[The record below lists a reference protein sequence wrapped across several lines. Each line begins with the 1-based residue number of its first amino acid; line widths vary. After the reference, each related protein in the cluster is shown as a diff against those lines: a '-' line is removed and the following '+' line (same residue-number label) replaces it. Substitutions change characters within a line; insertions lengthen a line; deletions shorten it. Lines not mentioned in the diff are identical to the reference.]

1 MVTVPE
7 WLLVTVQWVHHLGAV
22 SWVGGSIFY
31 RFVLQPA
38 FRKADTE
45 PTSVRAIGHEF
56 GRIVR
61 VAIVILVV
69 TGAFLAV
76 VHLSAGGNSSAYI
89 GILALKIAL
98 AFYMFLVV
106 WLRRRSATAAS
117 GDGPVRL
124 LPRLRSAL
132 TSTTALLIIGIAVI
146 GLADVLGSLH
156 GHAHGA
162 TADASADHHAGDEAH
177 AGEDAHADD
186 DHHAADDAHAGEDA
200 ALEAPP
206 EAPDV
211 PDASDAATDDSGGH
225 DSDGHD
231 HSH

>member
-1 MVTVPE
+1 MVTVPD

-22 SWVGGSIFY
+22 TWVGGSIFY

-56 GRIVR
+56 GSIVR

-76 VHLSAGGNSSAYI
+76 VHLSAGGNSATYV

-106 WLRRRSATAAS
+106 LLRRRRAAAES
-117 GDGPVRL
+117 GDGPPRL
-124 LPRLRSAL
+124 LPRVRSAL

-162 TADASADHHAGDEAH
+162 AADASADHHAAEEQADA
-177 AGEDAHADD
+177 EDAHADD
-186 DHHAADDAHAGEDA
+186 DE
-200 ALEAPP
+200 PP
-206 EAPDV
+206 EDPPDA

-225 DSDGHD
+225 GSDGHGHD
-231 HSH
+231 H

>member
-1 MVTVPE
+1 MVTVPD

-45 PTSVRAIGHEF
+45 PTSVRAVGHEF

-76 VHLSAGGNSSAYI
+76 VHLSAGGNSATYV

-106 WLRRRSATAAS
+106 WLRRRSASAAS

-124 LPRLRSAL
+124 LPRVRSAL

-146 GLADVLGSLH
+146 GLADVLGSLDGH
-156 GHAHGA
+156 GHGG
-162 TADASADHHAGDEAH
+162 TADAAVDHHAVEEEA
-177 AGEDAHADD
+177 G
-186 DHHAADDAHAGEDA
+186 AGEDA
-200 ALEAPP
+200 APQDPP
-206 EAPDV
+206 EAPD
-211 PDASDAATDDSGGH
+211 ASDAGTDDSGGH
-225 DSDGHD
+225 GSDGHG
-231 HSH
+231 H